1 MSTKN
6 STMTPEVTDLVTM
19 GGSAVIGK
27 GLHLASAVIR
37 ELSNARREAW
47 TMGETSMERANAISG
62 GTWVRR
68 GIYLLVAFSFV
79 SIIIAG
85 FTGVPVVIENEIT
98 KGFLFW
104 QRTTMEY
111 VAVEGVPFLSVN
123 KTAFLAL
130 VSFYLGA
137 KA

>member
-1 MSTKN
+1 
-6 STMTPEVTDLVTM
+6 MTPEIIDLATM
-19 GGSAVIGK
+19 GGSAIVGK

-37 ELSNARREAW
+37 ELGNARREAW
-47 TMGETSMERANAISG
+47 SLGEQSMERANNVSG

-68 GIYLLVAFSFV
+68 GIYCLVAFSFV
-79 SIIIAG
+79 SIVVAG
-85 FTGVPVVIENEIT
+85 FAGVPVVVENEIT

-111 VAVEGVPFLSVN
+111 ISVEGVPFLAVN
-123 KTAFLAL
+123 KTAFLAM

>member
-1 MSTKN
+1 MA
-6 STMTPEVTDLVTM
+6 PELTDLMTM
-19 GGSAVIGK
+19 GGAAVVGK

-37 ELSNARREAW
+37 ELGNARRESW
-47 TMGETSMERANAISG
+47 TMGEASMERANSVSG

-79 SIIIAG
+79 AIVVAG
-85 FTGVPVVIENEIT
+85 FAGVPVTIENEVT
-98 KGFLFW
+98 KGWLFW
-104 QRTTMEY
+104 KRTTMEY
-111 VAVEGVPFLSVN
+111 VAVEGVPFLAVN
-123 KTAFLAL
+123 KTAFLAM

>member
-1 MSTKN
+1 
-6 STMTPEVTDLVTM
+6 MTPELMDLATM
-19 GGSAVIGK
+19 GGGAILGK
-27 GLHLASAVIR
+27 GLSLASKLIS
-37 ELSNARREAW
+37 ELGDARREAW
-47 TMGETSMERANAISG
+47 SMGEESMQRAAAVTG
-62 GTWVRR
+62 GMWVRR
-68 GIYLLVAFSFV
+68 AIYALVAFSFV

-85 FTGVPVVIENEIT
+85 FAGVPVVIENEIT

-111 VAVEGVPFLSVN
+111 IAVEGVPFLSVN

>member
-1 MSTKN
+1 
-6 STMTPEVTDLVTM
+6 MTPEITDLVTM
-19 GGSAVIGK
+19 GGSAIVGK

-47 TMGETSMERANAISG
+47 SMGEKSMERAASVNG
-62 GTWVRR
+62 GVWVRR
-68 GIYLLVAFSFV
+68 AIYALVAFSFV
-79 SIIIAG
+79 SIIVAG
-85 FTGVPVVIENEIT
+85 FMRVPVIIENEVT

-104 QRTTMEY
+104 QRTAMEY
-111 VAVEGVPFLSVN
+111 IAVDGVPFLAVN